1 VNRFSRRL
9 LRLRAPAA
17 AYLRAKL
24 ATSEG
29 TDEVL
34 AKVQERV
41 ESEDFLEKLRE
52 SRAAMGNDGLPG
64 EVEAPP
70 SGDGHFHESFDVNDP
85 TFWEPEAESHDPASS
100 TSHLAGAGPDKDEW
114 EFVEAEDV
122 IESIAA
128 FIAGYVA
135 THPRAVQVSP
145 EQLQRA
151 LGKSF
156 GELRL
161 DGKGKAR
168 RVWDWGVGVYR
179 GASWTYGTLTAF
191 TNPWIAQMIV
201 AAMYTA
207 GRITCGVGTTA
218 IAAVAGAV

>member
-1 VNRFSRRL
+1 
-9 LRLRAPAA
+9 
-17 AYLRAKL
+17 
-24 ATSEG
+24 
-29 TDEVL
+29 
-34 AKVQERV
+34 
-41 ESEDFLEKLRE
+41 
-52 SRAAMGNDGLPG
+52 M
-64 EVEAPP
+64 
-70 SGDGHFHESFDVNDP
+70 
-85 TFWEPEAESHDPASS
+85 
-100 TSHLAGAGPDKDEW
+100 
-114 EFVEAEDV
+114 EAEDV